1 MEFDVELA
9 PQPKLPVFAVGRG
22 CYCYVWNKRRALAV
36 PLLILF
42 VLNLCLG
49 LLTGLHSGQS
59 MLSMV
64 LPGGA
69 GLFLFVCGLAF
80 TVGVNRTILLNE
92 SCGGAAFFRWGAPL
106 WQALLTIL
114 KVMLCYGVVLAGPVL
129 ILALGLRG
137 HWLGN
142 GMGLLLFFLMFGLML
157 YMAPRLGLAVCA
169 AAIGEKN
176 SLSLSWQATKGN
188 VLRLL
193 GVGMLVAFPIIVLQF
208 CVQVFLFKVGQNFNN
223 GWDSVP
229 GLLWSSAVFVI
240 FQAVTAAMISLGY
253 DALAREGKLLSKDGQ
268 SPGLRN

>member
-22 CYCYVWNKRRALAV
+22 CYCYVWNKRRELAV
-36 PLLILF
+36 PLLILL

-49 LLTGLHSGQS
+49 LLAGLHSGQS
-59 MLSMV
+59 MLSML

-69 GLFLFVCGLAF
+69 GLLLFVCGLAF
-80 TVGVNRTILLNE
+80 TVGMNRTILLSE
-92 SCGGAAFFRWGAPL
+92 SLGGASCFRWGAPL
-106 WQALLTIL
+106 RQALLAIL
-114 KVMLCYGVVLAGPVL
+114 KVMLCYGAVLAVPVS

-137 HWLGN
+137 HWLG
-142 GMGLLLFFLMFGLML
+142 GGVGLLLFFLILALML

-176 SLSLSWQATKGN
+176 CLSLSWRATKGN

-193 GVGMLVAFPIIVLQF
+193 GVSLLVAFPIIVLQF

-223 GWDSVP
+223 GWDSIP
-229 GLLWSSAVFVI
+229 GLLWSSAVVVT

-253 DALAREGKLLSKDGQ
+253 DALVREGKLLSKDRQ
-268 SPGLRN
+268 SPSLRN